1 MNAPFHRIFAL
12 RTSALRQFDNFKKEC
27 LYLGHCIVL
36 SVQKVFFSIL
46 TFQRCLELSLLGPGL
61 KNSLARFPVFDD
73 PPVPAGSGESGNG
86 AEIRN

>member
-1 MNAPFHRIFAL
+1 MF
-12 RTSALRQFDNFKKEC
+12 
-27 LYLGHCIVL
+27 G
-36 SVQKVFFSIL
+36 SVYSNNCSESFFSIL

-86 AEIRN
+86 A